1 MKTTRLLFVGLI
13 VVLVLIF
20 AVVLYV
26 LRQPETASTPLEA
39 LPLDSGVTESGPI
52 DSPSSMDEESS
63 MIEESGIIE
72 GVVLFEIVSEES
84 EASFTLDEIL
94 RGEPTVVVGV
104 TDQIAAEIGVNLS
117 NPSNSQ
123 VGVILVNARTF
134 VTDNGFRNRAI
145 QNEILD
151 TGDFE
156 FIRFTP
162 TDVVGLPESIE
173 IGESVDLQI
182 SGDLTIRDVTQ
193 SVTFETTVTLVS
205 DSRLEGVASATV
217 LRADFGL
224 VIPSVPN
231 VADVSEE
238 VLLNLSFVAISK

>member
-238 VLLNLSFVAISK
+238 VLLNLFFVAISK